1 MNVRNAPTG
10 GLTAVFSLLLLAL
23 LAGCA
28 TRPAPD
34 IRGRWRP
41 VNYFADAPQ
50 ELPLQPAHAY
60 HAAPSDRTLKALL
73 DRWAKDAGMRLD
85 YQHPSDFTLHAPVM
99 QMRSG
104 DVRDATS
111 RLAALYAAQQ
121 VAISVEDA
129 RIVVRRAA
137 SAGAGPSAAMGGSQ
151 P

>member
-10 GLTAVFSLLLLAL
+10 GPTAVFSLLLLTL

-34 IRGRWRP
+34 IRGRWHP

-50 ELPLQPAHAY
+50 ELPLLPAYAY
-60 HAAPSDRTLKALL
+60 YAAPSDRTLKSLL
-73 DRWAKDAGMRLD
+73 ERWAKDAGMRLD

-99 QMRSG
+99 QLRSG

-111 RLAALYAAQQ
+111 RLTTMYAAHQ
-121 VAISVEDA
+121 VAVSVEDG
-129 RIVVRRAA
+129 RIVVRHAA
-137 SAGAGPSAAMGGSQ
+137 PAGAPSQ